1 MHFQNQENTQFMT
14 AKKVD
19 TKKGDDRLH
28 TVEEALSKTEA
39 FIEKNQ
45 NIILIVVGVLIVVV
59 LGFFGFRKY
68 YLEPKEKEA
77 QGQMFMAEMYFEQDS
92 LSKALN
98 GDGNYLGFLD
108 IIDQYGLTKSA
119 DLATYYAGMSYLK
132 LGDFN
137 QAIDYLKDFG
147 GNDKVAAP
155 MATGAIGDAYMELD
169 NVDKAISYYIDAAN
183 QSDNEVI
190 APMFLMKAGMAC
202 EIQGNYRKALEYYE
216 RIKKDY
222 PRSFEGTQI
231 DKFIGFAVK
240 KAGE

>member
-1 MHFQNQENTQFMT
+1 MT

-19 TKKGDDRLH
+19 TKKADERLH

-39 FIEKNQ
+39 FIERNQ
-45 NIILIVVGVLIVVV
+45 QIILIVVGVLIVIV

-92 LSKALN
+92 LSRALN

-119 DLATYYAGMSYLK
+119 NLATYYAGISYLK
-132 LGDFN
+132 LGDYE
-137 QAIDYLKDFG
+137 QAIEYLKDFDG
-147 GNDKVAAP
+147 DDQVAAP
-155 MATGAIGDAYMELD
+155 LATGAIGDAYMELD
-169 NVDKAISYYIDAAN
+169 NVEKAIGYYIEAAD
-183 QSDNEVI
+183 QSNNELT
-190 APMFLMKAGMAC
+190 APLFLMKAGMVY
-202 EIQGNYRKALEYYE
+202 EIQGNYRRALEMYK
-216 RIKKDY
+216 RIKQEY

-231 DKFIGFAVK
+231 DKFISFATE
-240 KAGE
+240 KAKE

>member
-1 MHFQNQENTQFMT
+1 MT

-19 TKKGDDRLH
+19 TKKADERLH
-28 TVEEALSKTEA
+28 TVEEALSKTES
-39 FIEKNQ
+39 FIENNQ
-45 NIILIVVGVLIVVV
+45 KIILIIVGVLIVIV

-119 DLATYYAGMSYLK
+119 NLASYYAGISYLK
-132 LGDFN
+132 LGDFE
-137 QAIDYLKDFG
+137 QAIEYLKDFD

-169 NVDKAISYYIDAAN
+169 NVDKAIGYYIDAAD
-183 QSDNEVI
+183 QSNNELT
-190 APMFLMKAGMAC
+190 APLFLMKAGMAY
-202 EIQGNYRKALEYYE
+202 EIQGNYRKALELYK
-216 RIKKDY
+216 RIKKEY

-231 DKFIGFAVK
+231 DKFISLTQK
-240 KAGE
+240 KVNE

>member
-1 MHFQNQENTQFMT
+1 MT

-19 TKKGDDRLH
+19 TKKADERLH
-28 TVEEALSKTEA
+28 SVEEALSMTEK

-45 NIILIVVGVLIVVV
+45 KIILIVVGVLIIIV

-98 GDGNYLGFLD
+98 GDGQYPGFLE
-108 IIDQYGLTKSA
+108 IIDQYSLTKSA
-119 DLATYYAGMSYLK
+119 NLASYYAGISYLK
-132 LGDFN
+132 LGDFE
-137 QAIDYLKDFG
+137 QAIEYLNDFDG
-147 GNDKVAAP
+147 DDQVAAP

-169 NVDKAISYYIDAAN
+169 QVDKAIGYYLDAAD
-183 QSDNEVI
+183 QSDNELT
-190 APMFLMKAGMAC
+190 APLFLMKAGMVY
-202 EIQGNYRKALEYYE
+202 EIKGNYRRALDMYQ

-231 DKFIGFAVK
+231 DKYISFAKK
-240 KAGE
+240 KAENN

>member
-1 MHFQNQENTQFMT
+1 MHFQNQANPTGMT

-19 TKKGDDRLH
+19 SKKADERLH
-28 TVEEALSKTEA
+28 TVEEALSRTEE
-39 FIEKNQ
+39 FIENNQ
-45 NIILIVVGVLIVVV
+45 KIILIVVGVLIVVV
-59 LGFFGFRKY
+59 LGFFGFRRY

-119 DLATYYAGMSYLK
+119 NLATYYTGICYLK
-132 LGDFN
+132 MRDFE
-137 QAIDYLKDFG
+137 QAIKYLKDFD

-155 MATGAIGDAYMELD
+155 MALGAIGDAYMELD
-169 NVDKAISYYIDAAN
+169 DVDKAIGYYLDAAN
-183 QSDNEVI
+183 QSDNELT
-190 APMFLMKAGMAC
+190 APMFLMKAGTAC
-202 EIQGNYRKALEYYE
+202 EIKGNYKKALEQYQ

-231 DKFIGFAVK
+231 DKYISFTK
-240 KAGE
+240 QKAGE

>member
-1 MHFQNQENTQFMT
+1 MT

-19 TKKGDDRLH
+19 SKKGDERLH
-28 TVEEALSKTEA
+28 TVEEALSRTEE
-39 FIEKNQ
+39 FIENHQK
-45 NIILIVVGVLIVVV
+45 IILIVVGVLIVVV
-59 LGFFGFRKY
+59 LGFFGFRRY

-92 LSKALN
+92 LAKALN

-119 DLATYYAGMSYLK
+119 NLATYYAGISYLK
-132 LGDFN
+132 LGDFE
-137 QAIDYLKDFG
+137 QAINYLKDFDG
-147 GNDKVAAP
+147 KDKVVGP

-169 NVDKAISYYIDAAN
+169 NVDKAIGYYIDAAD
-183 QSDNEVI
+183 QSDNELT
-190 APMFLMKAGMAC
+190 APLFLMKAGTAC
-202 EIQGNYRKALEYYE
+202 EIKGNYKKALELYQ

-222 PRSFEGTQI
+222 PRSFEGTTI
-231 DKFIGFAVK
+231 DKYISFAKK